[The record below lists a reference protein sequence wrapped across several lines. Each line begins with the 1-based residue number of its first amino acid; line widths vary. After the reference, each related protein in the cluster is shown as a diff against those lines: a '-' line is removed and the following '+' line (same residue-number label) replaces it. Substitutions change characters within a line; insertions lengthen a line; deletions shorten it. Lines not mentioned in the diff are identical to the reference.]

1 MAYAESTTDQTAVA
15 PGPGR
20 RVEHLPSLTPL
31 RGIAALWVVVFHF
44 CWRFP
49 NMQPDDYGVVREGYL
64 AVDMFFVL
72 SGFVISH
79 VYKDVFAKECTARR
93 YCDFLKARIARIYPL
108 HLVMLML
115 FIAASM
121 NGKRRARSNI
131 TMAGTRRLPSSAPSA
146 TRLRGPLDMR
156 WRTALH

>member
-1 MAYAESTTDQTAVA
+1 MASIEAATAVTSIEAATDQTAVA
-15 PGPGR
+15 PRPAR

-49 NMQPDDYGVVREGYL
+49 NVRPDDYGVVREGYL

-79 VYKDVFAKECTARR
+79 VYKETFARECTVRR
-93 YCDFLKARIARIYPL
+93 YFDFLKARIARIYPL
-108 HLVMLML
+108 HLVMLMVFL
-115 FIAASM
+115 AAVALERAASYLA
-121 NGKRRARSNI
+121 GGSIEPVPPWAARE
-131 TMAGTRRLPSSAPSA
+131 
-146 TRLRGPLDMR
+146 
-156 WRTALH
+156 